1 VREER
6 LLTAMGGAEEG
17 GAGSPPP
24 RCSLARQCHLHADGE
39 EEEGVRRPPT
49 DGREE
54 EGDRRRRRR
63 GGSPVKRKRR
73 GQRKIGAGEGET
85 ENDEGGMGRAG
96 SHRKGMLSGTYV

>member
-1 VREER
+1 M
-6 LLTAMGGAEEG
+6 AMGGAEEG

-54 EGDRRRRRR
+54 GSTNGGEEEGVT
-63 GGSPVKRKRR
+63 GEEEEE
-73 GQRKIGAGEGET
+73 GAE
-85 ENDEGGMGRAG
+85 ENR
-96 SHRKGMLSGTYV
+96 S